1 MMDYQ
6 TTIIRAVSPKAR
18 RCAIVIK
25 KVTLPLVLSL
35 SFLFGACQPEST
47 QTPNN
52 EELESQIE
60 KAGEDAGK
68 AIEEAGKDAG
78 KAIEDAKKV
87 TEEGLNDASNII
99 KESVNNVGEV
109 IEEAGKSI
117 KEATN

>member
-6 TTIIRAVSPKAR
+6 TKIIRA
-18 RCAIVIK
+18 IVIE

-52 EELESQIE
+52 EGVESQIE

-78 KAIEDAKKV
+78 KTIEDAKKA
-87 TEEGLNDASNII
+87 TEEGLNDAGNTI
-99 KESVNNVGEV
+99 KESVNNAGEA

-117 KEATN
+117 KDATN